1 MAQSMAVRAAL
12 FFARAYNLTH
22 VWIQSDSLVFVLA
35 INSKTWPMELY
46 EVLMDIALLSSTFSV
61 ICFSSF
67 IPRHQNSLAN

>member
-12 FFARAYNLTH
+12 FFAKAHNLTH

-61 ICFSSF
+61 ICFSF